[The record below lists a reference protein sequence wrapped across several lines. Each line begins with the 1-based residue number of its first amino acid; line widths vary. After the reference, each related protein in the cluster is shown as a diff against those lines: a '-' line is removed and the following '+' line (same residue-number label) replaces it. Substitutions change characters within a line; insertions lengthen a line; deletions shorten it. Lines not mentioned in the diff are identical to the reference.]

1 MAKTG
6 SKLTS
11 ISDVELVK
19 MALGGNQFA
28 FTAIHAKYEKAVYGV
43 VSKIVT
49 HQEDI
54 KDISL
59 ETFEKAFQ
67 KLDTFDME
75 KRFST
80 WLFTIARNSALDHKI
95 KSENKGK
102 VLVDTPTSVQG
113 QDKPDNVPDEQPT
126 PIDSIISA
134 QNHEKFL
141 ACIEGLPELYAQ
153 VAEKYYI
160 ANLGYKEISEQLEL
174 PMGTVKTRINRAKAL
189 IINKMLEED

>member
-1 MAKTG
+1 
-6 SKLTS
+6 
-11 ISDVELVK
+11 

-102 VLVDTPTSVQG
+102 VLVDTTISVQG
-113 QDKPDNVPDEQPT
+113 QDKPDKVPDEQPT

-174 PMGTVKTRINRAKAL
+174 PMGTVKTRINRAKTL

>member
-95 KSENKGK
+95 KSEN
-102 VLVDTPTSVQG
+102 
-113 QDKPDNVPDEQPT
+113 
-126 PIDSIISA
+126 
-134 QNHEKFL
+134 
-141 ACIEGLPELYAQ
+141 
-153 VAEKYYI
+153 
-160 ANLGYKEISEQLEL
+160 
-174 PMGTVKTRINRAKAL
+174 
-189 IINKMLEED
+189 